1 MKTIPD
7 ELKSDIEDAA
17 TAGLLGNLPAVVA
30 EKDQHITDA
39 LRSLEL
45 GWISTR

>member
-17 TAGLLGNLPAVVA
+17 TAGLLGNLPASRLPGLVPP
-30 EKDQHITDA
+30 Q
-39 LRSLEL
+39 L
-45 GWISTR
+45 